1 MGNRKKRDPGPQRHA
16 EGMHGRKTHGRFI
29 EMLQERQTDRE
40 DAANPD
46 HGGTRR
52 LHESREQHD
61 EAEKNSE
68 KVEAIR
74 EVQRGRVDENVLANA
89 GIPREGDG
97 R

>member
-1 MGNRKKRDPGPQRHA
+1 MGNRKKREPGPQQHA

-29 EMLQERQTDRE
+29 EMLQEREADRL
-40 DAANPD
+40 DARAPD
-46 HGGTRR
+46 HGGSRR
-52 LHESREQHD
+52 LHEDREQHD

-74 EVQRGRVDENVLANA
+74 ELRRGHVDETVLANA
-89 GIPREGDG
+89 RIPHDGDG